1 MENHLTKDNI
11 DNLTSKIWYNNFELG
26 EEGCRNHDFYLN
38 ISDEFEQKYRNHDLY
53 RISDKILRALCFI
66 YNKKSN
72 RQNKFDEEYC
82 SYLYYWLGDK
92 IYNNISNK
100 SLFSQ
105 IITMIYDEL
114 NYNNIEKIT
123 ICNHVNS
130 SIHPDYFN
138 INKLLFDYSRDYGN
152 IKIDTAPGNTT
163 CDSVFKEYLEEY
175 IRIYNDAYSTCKQG
189 IQKKYDCEKF
199 SPIFNADLHKDLST
213 FNCIKSQNVVKHP
226 ERPKK
231 PEENEITRVH
241 DFPHP
246 QATYSTRHQST
257 SGDLYIGRNTDSGV
271 QLDQERIQSLPM
283 NDNTDGGSSKT
294 IAGSIVPVLGVSS
307 FSLLLYKVTP
317 VGGYINRLL
326 GRNRNMY
333 NQIEYMDAFNPYSEG
348 MDSMGRRMN
357 ISYHRL

>member
-1 MENHLTKDNI
+1 
-11 DNLTSKIWYNNFELG
+11 
-26 EEGCRNHDFYLN
+26 
-38 ISDEFEQKYRNHDLY
+38 
-53 RISDKILRALCFI
+53 
-66 YNKKSN
+66 
-72 RQNKFDEEYC
+72 
-82 SYLYYWLGDK
+82 
-92 IYNNISNK
+92 
-100 SLFSQ
+100 
-105 IITMIYDEL
+105 MIYDEL

-257 SGDLYIGRNTDSGV
+257 SGNLYIGRNTDSGV

-307 FSLLLYKVTP
+307 FSLLLYKVIENIIIIQKLSVTFSCTFSHRKSDNNFIYFFAYILYTCIIHQVTP

>member
-66 YNKKSN
+66 YNKKN
-72 RQNKFDEEYC
+72 
-82 SYLYYWLGDK
+82 
-92 IYNNISNK
+92 
-100 SLFSQ
+100 
-105 IITMIYDEL
+105 
-114 NYNNIEKIT
+114 
-123 ICNHVNS
+123 
-130 SIHPDYFN
+130 YFN

-189 IQKKYDCEKF
+189 IQKKCDCEKF

-213 FNCIKSQNVVKHP
+213 FNCIKSQNAVKHP